1 DSADLSKVGGVQIT
15 VTDRNV
21 EQHAT
26 NVDDIV
32 DLDVTAKVATS
43 LKGEQLPVGKWIR
56 DNLGADELSNLDET
70 SDPEEAT
77 FPITAV
83 RQDGRWYLSAF
94 YSIAENLRHEA
105 DDPDIPEQGVAL
117 QGADSP
123 EQAMDELLHRAA
135 KLDLAGIIGTLNP
148 NEFESLQR

>member
-1 DSADLSKVGGVQIT
+1 LDALDNEDVLGLVDVLLPGERETFRQPMQDLVSELTRLEVLDGSADLSKVGGVQIT

-32 DLDVTAKVATS
+32 DLDVTAKVARS
-43 LKGEQLPVGKWIR
+43 LKGEQLPVGRWIR
-56 DNLGADELSNLDET
+56 DNLGADDLSDLDET

-94 YSIAENLRHEA
+94 YSVAENLRHQA
-105 DDPDIPEQGVAL
+105 GDPD
-117 QGADSP
+117 
-123 EQAMDELLHRAA
+123 
-135 KLDLAGIIGTLNP
+135 
-148 NEFESLQR
+148 